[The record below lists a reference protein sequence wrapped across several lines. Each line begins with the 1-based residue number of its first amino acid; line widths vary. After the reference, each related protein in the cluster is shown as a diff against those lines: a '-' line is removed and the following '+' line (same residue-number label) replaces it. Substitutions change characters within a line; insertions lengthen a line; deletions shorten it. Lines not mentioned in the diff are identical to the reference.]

1 MVIKITICMGSSCF
15 ARGNDKNLKV
25 LEDYILKNN
34 LSEVVKLYGSGCE
47 NECASGPFIKIAGKK
62 IRCPD
67 SGTLI
72 DILNTELTGL
82 LTK

>member
-1 MVIKITICMGSSCF
+1 MTVKITICMGSSCF

-25 LEDYILKNN
+25 LEDYIQKNK
-34 LSEVVKLYGSGCE
+34 LTEVVKLYGSGCE
-47 NECASGPFIKIAGKK
+47 NQCSSGPFIKIAGKK
-62 IRCPD
+62 FRCPD

-72 DILNTELTGL
+72 DILNTELMGI